1 MSASILLY
9 EAMNTLSSEMVEAA
23 RDTNWDRLSQL
34 ESRLAA
40 LREQLMSA
48 ESPRSRQRQSIQDE
62 NPQMADLRQRK
73 IALIQ
78 TILAN
83 DREIRRHTE
92 PWMASVRE
100 LLAGSARQDKL
111 RNAYGQTHGS

>member
-9 EAMNTLSSEMVEAA
+9 EAMNILSSEMVEAA
-23 RDTNWDRLSQL
+23 RDTDWDRLSEL
-34 ESRLAA
+34 EHRLAG
-40 LREQLMSA
+40 LRDQLISA
-48 ESPRSRQRQSIQDE
+48 EGPRARQRLALQDE
-62 NPQMADLRQRK
+62 SPQMADLRQRK

-100 LLAGSARQDKL
+100 LLAGNARTDKL
-111 RNAYGQTHGS
+111 RHAYGQSHGS